1 MGLEKSE
8 HRMRHAAV
16 ATKQVE
22 KLQQVAKEKML
33 LEMEYVT
40 RERYAWFAALN
51 TRQESGTQG
60 TQDRAS
66 NDDDDDDDS
75 IGEAAPARFCMSEY
89 VLRPTGRR
97 NSQDIQEQVQ
107 TDGLL

>member
-40 RERYAWFAALN
+40 RERYA
-51 TRQESGTQG
+51 
-60 TQDRAS
+60 
-66 NDDDDDDDS
+66 
-75 IGEAAPARFCMSEY
+75 
-89 VLRPTGRR
+89 
-97 NSQDIQEQVQ
+97 
-107 TDGLL
+107 